1 MNWKELILEATVI
14 ICTTVLAGMALH
26 VFKCKGAVCMIS
38 IVLIFFAII
47 ISVRFILEV
56 IKDRKMMRNL
66 IDSKDEV
73 IKNLKEQ
80 LNNNESLKELQEFIK
95 SFVEFGSLCFGVLL
109 TFFGVVIQSSSET
122 IRRMKR
128 RSKPFNRFIEYNRNM
143 IIFSLALTVY
153 AYILGNLNFWKISI
167 SEFVISIFIGAF
179 VYFLYGLLYLLL
191 IFFNLLHQHEN

>member
-80 LNNNESLKELQEFIK
+80 LNNNESLKKLKEDYKRTLEDKERLYKDLELFYDAPYNQGESK
-95 SFVEFGSLCFGVLL
+95 SVNLWTKKFVEVKKAFD
-109 TFFGVVIQSSSET
+109 
-122 IRRMKR
+122 
-128 RSKPFNRFIEYNRNM
+128 
-143 IIFSLALTVY
+143 
-153 AYILGNLNFWKISI
+153 AYQR
-167 SEFVISIFIGAF
+167 
-179 VYFLYGLLYLLL
+179 
-191 IFFNLLHQHEN
+191 LLH

>member
-38 IVLIFFAII
+38 IVLILFAII

-56 IKDRKMMRNL
+56 IKDIKMMRNL

-80 LNNNESLKELQEFIK
+80 LNNNESLKKLQKDYNRILEDRNRLCKDLELFYDAKLKREPQNQGESK
-95 SFVEFGSLCFGVLL
+95 SVDLCTKNFVEVKKAFD
-109 TFFGVVIQSSSET
+109 
-122 IRRMKR
+122 
-128 RSKPFNRFIEYNRNM
+128 
-143 IIFSLALTVY
+143 
-153 AYILGNLNFWKISI
+153 AYQR
-167 SEFVISIFIGAF
+167 
-179 VYFLYGLLYLLL
+179 
-191 IFFNLLHQHEN
+191 LLH